1 MRKSWLCIILLL
13 SIAVFESNSQSWR
26 KSPYEAI
33 LGFGSSN
40 FFGDI
45 GGTDAE
51 NNLMGLKDIRLR
63 STRPSIHAGFRYFL
77 PENFAVRG
85 NISVAML
92 GDTDKGSKNESREF
106 TFITLLGETSVFGEY
121 FIARDISI
129 GGPRTNRRGLLRNYA
144 TFSAYAFAGVGSV
157 LYFVNPNDKLK
168 QVQEI
173 RGIEHGYVTMV
184 LPVGVGV
191 KMGIANNFD
200 IGLEIG
206 GRYSFSDH
214 LEGYTSQFS
223 KANDIYYLTHINVIY
238 RIPFR

>member
-1 MRKSWLCIILLL
+1 MKKSWLCVLILL
-13 SIAVFESNSQSWR
+13 SSTVFESNAQSWR

-33 LGFGSSN
+33 LGFGSAN

-45 GGTDAE
+45 GGTAAE
-51 NNLMGLKDIRLR
+51 NNLFGLKDIRLR

-85 NISVAML
+85 NISIAML

-106 TFITLLGETSVFGEY
+106 TFTTLIGETSALGEY

-129 GGPRTNRRGLLRNYA
+129 GGPRVNRRGLLRNYA
-144 TFSAYAFAGVGSV
+144 TFSAYAFAGIGSV
-157 LYFVNPNDKLK
+157 LYFVSPNEKLE

-173 RGIEHGYVTMV
+173 RGIEHGFITLV
-184 LPVGVGV
+184 LPVGVGL
-191 KMGIANNFD
+191 KLGIANNFD

-206 GRYSFSDH
+206 GRYSFSDY

>member
-1 MRKSWLCIILLL
+1 MLL
-13 SIAVFESNSQSWR
+13 SLTVFESKSQSWR
-26 KSPYEAI
+26 KSPYEVI
-33 LGFGSSN
+33 LGFGASN

-45 GGTDAE
+45 GGTAAE
-51 NNLMGLKDIRLR
+51 NNLFGLRDIRLR
-63 STRPSIHAGFRYFL
+63 SSRPSIHGGFRYFL
-77 PENFAVRG
+77 PDNFALRG

-106 TFITLLGETSVFGEY
+106 TFTTLIGETSVFGEY
-121 FIARDISI
+121 FIARDLSI

-144 TFSAYAFAGVGSV
+144 TFSAYVFAGIGSV
-157 LYFVNPNDKLK
+157 VYFVNPNENLK

-173 RGIEHGYVTMV
+173 RGIDHGFMTIV

-191 KMGIANNFD
+191 KLGIANSFD

-223 KANDIYYLTHINVIY
+223 KAKDVYYLTHFNVIY